1 MVHTE
6 IILQRNC
13 RECLRSSLYLYPLLG
28 LDSLVQAVRV
38 AASLHYTSCLLIDNL
53 HLPVFSND
61 VLNVAVEHGISLEQ
75 LVNRVY
81 TLRFYRILGEQLL
94 LLCNL
99 LFVAQLVVVLK
110 HRELRCNVGQNEQV
124 LVG

>member
-1 MVHTE
+1 MVHAE
-6 IILQRNC
+6 VVLQCDC
-13 RECLRSSLYLYPLLG
+13 RECLRCSLYLYPLLG
-28 LDSLVQAVRV
+28 LDSLVQTVGV

-75 LVNRVY
+75 LVNRVHA
-81 TLRFYRILGEQLL
+81 LRFYRILGEQLL

-99 LFVAQLVVVLK
+99 LLVAQLVVVFE